1 MEHMSVNTHPEVTP
15 PVLYVPIDQ
24 RPDGEYGFSLAHMFN
39 EARVLL
45 AYSSLD
51 RLLDGLGETQPW
63 GLIETKRLP
72 ELKEEIGFDAIE
84 VDRYFE
90 PEARERKPQ

>member
-1 MEHMSVNTHPEVTP
+1 MNTHPEVAP

-45 AYSSLD
+45 AYTSLD

-84 VDRYFE
+84 VDLLMPALPLTSSSTY
-90 PEARERKPQ
+90 